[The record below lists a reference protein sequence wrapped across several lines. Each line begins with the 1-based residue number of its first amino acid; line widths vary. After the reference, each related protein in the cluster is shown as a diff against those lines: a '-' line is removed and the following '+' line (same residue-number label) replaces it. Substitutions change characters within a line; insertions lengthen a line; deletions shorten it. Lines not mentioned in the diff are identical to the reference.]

1 MTVLRRRKDSD
12 SEPEPEGYV
21 PPPPQASLGDA
32 LAQAL
37 NKAQLNGTA
46 EASAG
51 SSGGGS
57 GRKGKK
63 GKKNKGIVLLGAPRP
78 NM

>member
-37 NKAQLNGTA
+37 NQVELNGTA

-51 SSGGGS
+51 SSGS

>member
-1 MTVLRRRKDSD
+1 MKIRPIDSA
-12 SEPEPEGYV
+12 
-21 PPPPQASLGDA
+21 QASLGDA

-37 NKAQLNGTA
+37 NQVQLGGA
-46 EASAG
+46 EASA
-51 SSGGGS
+51 SGGRKG
-57 GRKGKK
+57 GKGKK

>member
-37 NKAQLNGTA
+37 NQVELNGTA
-46 EASAG
+46 EASAS
-51 SSGGGS
+51 SSGK
-57 GRKGKK
+57 KGKK

>member
-1 MTVLRRRKDSD
+1 MTVLRRRRDSD

-37 NKAQLNGTA
+37 NQVREGLNSVYDLSHSITNCQIR
-46 EASAG
+46 SY
-51 SSGGGS
+51 
-57 GRKGKK
+57 KGLWKY
-63 GKKNKGIVLLGAPRP
+63 
-78 NM
+78 

>member
-1 MTVLRRRKDSD
+1 MTTSQV
-12 SEPEPEGYV
+12 
-21 PPPPQASLGDA
+21 
-32 LAQAL
+32 
-37 NKAQLNGTA
+37 QLSGGTA

-51 SSGGGS
+51 GGGA
-57 GRKGKK
+57 RKGKK

>member
-37 NKAQLNGTA
+37 NQVHSVARWL
-46 EASAG
+46 
-51 SSGGGS
+51 
-57 GRKGKK
+57 
-63 GKKNKGIVLLGAPRP
+63 
-78 NM
+78 

>member
-37 NKAQLNGTA
+37 NQVELGGAA
-46 EASAG
+46 
-51 SSGGGS
+51 SSGK
-57 GRKGKK
+57 KGKK